1 MTTDGGT
8 KMSSTGNIAD
18 WNAAVLQVSRS
29 FDMETVIFTIDE
41 VVKMNTCVQVLVY
54 TVSSFSRLIRITEN
68 ETDVL
73 CRF

>member
-1 MTTDGGT
+1 
-8 KMSSTGNIAD
+8 
-18 WNAAVLQVSRS
+18 
-29 FDMETVIFTIDE
+29 METVIFTIDE